1 MINYISLMNNM
12 NMTTEEMTM
21 RRKIMGWDKINLGDA
36 VQGVWDNYYYLVVS
50 IDKARQVK
58 IICIEAAY
66 RDCEDKYEV

>member
-1 MINYISLMNNM
+1 
-12 NMTTEEMTM
+12 
-21 RRKIMGWDKINLGDA
+21 MGWDKINSGDV

-66 RDCEDKYEV
+66 RDVKISTRFGMKQLFLFAIVKYTTYLKIKQN